1 MREIEIKT
9 TTALNH
15 HRKNLS
21 IVEMI
26 DKDGMHA
33 RAEKKFAYYVAEQ
46 NQLTDPNKLNE
57 WMQSQASEFQKKDRH
72 VSIKKIF
79 DPKTGVGKMIY
90 KVIGSFYVVQ
100 DMHIFAVVFMHS
112 IKFDLL
118 SGEFPKGIDQTI

>member
-9 TTALNH
+9 TTSGNH

-46 NQLTDPNKLNE
+46 NHIQDPKKLKD
-57 WMQSQASEFQKKDRH
+57 WMDSQALEYQKKDRH

-79 DPKTGVGKMIY
+79 DPKTGVGRMIY
-90 KVIGSFYVVQ
+90 RVIGSFYVVQ
-100 DMHIFAVVFMHS
+100 DLHIFAVVFMHS

-118 SGEFPKGIDQTI
+118 SGEFPKGIDQLI